1 MEMSSWTETMKDPT
15 RRPQTALTRSS
26 NAPSHSRLRLRN
38 SSILFSAPDSHDG
51 NEELIVLPAV
61 SIKKSLRL
69 SLQLLSMGGLQ
80 NEPQHNTWTVTQL
93 DDPPGLSLTFSD
105 NTAVVAV
112 TFTDSSIS
120 FSRIGSTPSMAY
132 RLQEAVI
139 IGAFLKEIESL
150 ANGDGGNIAVEN
162 RLLSFD
168 ADGFKALDDAKQ
180 KYNIKN
186 E

>member
-1 MEMSSWTETMKDPT
+1 
-15 RRPQTALTRSS
+15 
-26 NAPSHSRLRLRN
+26 
-38 SSILFSAPDSHDG
+38 
-51 NEELIVLPAV
+51 
-61 SIKKSLRL
+61 
-69 SLQLLSMGGLQ
+69 MGGLQ
-80 NEPQHNTWTVTQL
+80 NEPQPNTWTVTQL

-105 NTAVVAV
+105 NTAAVAV
-112 TFTDSSIS
+112 TFTNSSIS

-168 ADGFKALDDAKQ
+168 ADGFKALDNAKQ